1 MSDLLRMTGMYSGM
15 DTEAIIQSLVS
26 TKRQKVTT
34 LKNDQ
39 KKLEWKQNI
48 WQDLNSKLYGLY
60 SKTLSNLR
68 FSSAFAKKKTKV
80 SDPTKATI
88 IASDGAVNGSQTLKV
103 NQLAKSGYLTGAAI
117 SKVTTGPVK
126 SNWDENTK
134 LSDMN
139 ADLVGSKLS
148 IKTEQAGGSAPTET
162 IIEVTSGMTIKEFMQ
177 EVKKQTGVEMTFD
190 KDAQKM
196 TVAPGSGNTSVELA
210 GTSDSKASILQSFGL
225 ADYSREPITSSVT
238 GEEMKTTGKIYGAAN
253 NWNGTQTR
261 LSDINKE
268 LVGETLSFELGDGR
282 TAEIEITKTTTINDI
297 IKKAKELDVD
307 IKFDANSQ
315 QLTVD
320 SKSNS
325 LALSTK
331 GGSTSILQALG
342 LDKYSDGAQKG
353 EVVGN
358 VIKLENPD
366 KNADGF
372 ENDSY
377 VKDIDNDLI
386 GKKITLTV
394 GKGLNAKTTQIEIT
408 GDMKISDLTKQ
419 LREGGVNASF
429 DETNQRLFISST
441 GTGTEKGF
449 SITGND
455 EALKSLGIY
464 VDPSAKPNEDGIIS
478 TDYHGS
484 QTTMIVAQDAEI
496 ELNGAK
502 FTSSSNTFNVN
513 GLAITAN
520 AKTNAD
526 EPVTITTE
534 TDYDGIYEMMKDFIT
549 EYNEIMNEMN
559 KLYGADSARKYD
571 MLSDEQKE
579 SMSEEE
585 VEKWEDTIKGSL
597 LRRDSTLYSIMN
609 SMKEAVNGK
618 YTVNGKEMYLKDLG
632 IGTLSYFQSTKENR
646 YSLHIDGDPD
656 DEATATEK
664 DRLKEALAADPE
676 QVIGLFTQMAKKMY
690 DSLHESMG
698 STEYSSI
705 YKVYEDKRMKT
716 DYDSYT
722 QKIKDAEKELSDYE
736 DKWYKK
742 FSAMEVALSKLQSNQ
757 STISSMLGM

>member
-148 IKTEQAGGSAPTET
+148 IKTEQAGSSAPTET
-162 IIEVTSGMTIKEFMQ
+162 IIEVTSDMTIKDFMK
-177 EVKKQTGVEMTFD
+177 EVKDKTGVEMTFD
-190 KDAQKM
+190 ENAQKM
-196 TVAPGSGNTSVELA
+196 TVALGGNTSVELA
-210 GTSDSKASILQSFGL
+210 GTSDSNASILQSFGL
-225 ADYSREPITSSVT
+225 ADYSREKLTDTVT

-268 LVGETLSFELGDGR
+268 LVGETLSFKLSNGK
-282 TAEIEITKTTTINDI
+282 TADIAITKTTTLSDI
-297 IKKAKELDVD
+297 IKEAKKIGVEME
-307 IKFDANSQ
+307 FDANSQ
-315 QLTVD
+315 QLTV
-320 SKSNS
+320 NS
-325 LALSTK
+325 GNESLELSTK

-408 GDMKISDLTKQ
+408 GDMKISDLTRQ

-705 YKVYEDKRMKT
+705 YKVYEDKRMKI

>member
-1 MSDLLRMTGMYSGM
+1 M
-15 DTEAIIQSLVS
+15 
-26 TKRQKVTT
+26 TT

>member
-148 IKTEQAGGSAPTET
+148 IKTEQAGSSAPTET

-177 EVKKQTGVEMTFD
+177 EVKNQTGVEMTFD

-196 TVAPGSGNTSVELA
+196 TVALGSGNTSVELA
-210 GTSDSKASILQSFGL
+210 GTGDSKASILQSFGL
-225 ADYSREPITSSVT
+225 ADYSREKLTGTVT

-268 LVGETLSFELGDGR
+268 LVGETLSFKLSNGK
-282 TAEIEITKTTTINDI
+282 TADIAITKTTTLSDI
-297 IKKAKELDVD
+297 IKEAKKIGVD
-307 IKFDANSQ
+307 MEFDANSQ
-315 QLTVD
+315 QLTV
-320 SKSNS
+320 NS
-325 LALSTK
+325 GNESLELSTK

-690 DSLHESMG
+690 DSLNESMG
-698 STEYSSI
+698 SSEYSSI
-705 YKVYEDKRMKT
+705 YKVYEDKRMKI

>member
-15 DTEAIIQSLVS
+15 DTESIIQSLVS

-148 IKTEQAGGSAPTET
+148 IKTEQAGSSAPTET

-177 EVKKQTGVEMTFD
+177 EVKNQTGVEMTFD

-196 TVAPGSGNTSVELA
+196 TVALGSGNTSVELA

-225 ADYSREPITSSVT
+225 ADYSREKLTGTVT

-268 LVGETLSFELGDGR
+268 LVGETLSFKLSNGN
-282 TAEIEITKTTTINDI
+282 TADIAITKTTTLSDI
-297 IKKAKELDVD
+297 IKEAKKIGVD
-307 IKFDANSQ
+307 MEFDANSQ
-315 QLTVD
+315 QLTV
-320 SKSNS
+320 NS
-325 LALSTK
+325 GNESLELSTK

-690 DSLHESMG
+690 DSLNESMG
-698 STEYSSI
+698 SSEYSSI

>member
-15 DTEAIIQSLVS
+15 DTESIIQSLVS

-148 IKTEQAGGSAPTET
+148 IKTEQAGSSAPTET

-177 EVKKQTGVEMTFD
+177 EVKNQTGVEMKFD

-196 TVAPGSGNTSVELA
+196 TVALGSGNTSVELA

-225 ADYSREPITSSVT
+225 ADYSREKLTGTVT

-268 LVGETLSFELGDGR
+268 LVGETLSFKLSNGN
-282 TAEIEITKTTTINDI
+282 TADIAITKTTTLSDI
-297 IKKAKELDVD
+297 IKEAKKIGVD
-307 IKFDANSQ
+307 MEFDANSQ
-315 QLTVD
+315 QLTV
-320 SKSNS
+320 NS
-325 LALSTK
+325 GNESLELSTK

-690 DSLHESMG
+690 DSLNESMG
-698 STEYSSI
+698 SSEYSSI

>member
-126 SNWDENTK
+126 SNWDKNTK

-139 ADLVGSKLS
+139 PDLVGSKLE
-148 IKTEQAGGSAPTET
+148 IKTEHSDGTSATT
-162 IIEVTSGMTIKEFMQ
+162 QIQVTANMTIQDFMDK
-177 EVKKQTGVEMTFD
+177 VKTDTGVEMRFD
-190 KDAQKM
+190 EDAQKM

-225 ADYSREPITSSVT
+225 ADYSREPITTPVT

-268 LVGETLSFELGDGR
+268 LVGETLSFKLSNGK
-282 TAEIEITKTTTINDI
+282 TADIAITKTTTLSDI
-297 IKKAKELDVD
+297 IKEAKKIGVD
-307 IKFDANSQ
+307 MEFDANSQ
-315 QLTVD
+315 QLTV
-320 SKSNS
+320 NS
-325 LALSTK
+325 GSESLELSTK

-372 ENDSY
+372 KNDSY

-408 GDMKISDLTKQ
+408 GDMKISDLTRQ

-705 YKVYEDKRMKT
+705 YKVYEDKRMKI